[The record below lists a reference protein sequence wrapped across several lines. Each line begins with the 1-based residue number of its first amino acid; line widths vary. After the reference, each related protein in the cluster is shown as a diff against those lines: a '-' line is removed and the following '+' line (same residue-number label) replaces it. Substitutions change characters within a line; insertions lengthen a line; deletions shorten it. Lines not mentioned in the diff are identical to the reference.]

1 MRPGQNK
8 RMRGRPT
15 NNRRGPNPL
24 TRSYESNGPDVKIR
38 GNAHHVAEK
47 YLQLARDAHTGG
59 DPVAAEN
66 YLQHAEHYFR
76 LIAAAHAAQA
86 LAQSGQQRPPG
97 EDEDGMDD
105 DGDFDALSDRFAS
118 PAERQNAYPQQPQQG
133 FNRNRTFR
141 ANAPQPFGDRPYEA
155 DRQGGNDRG
164 GFAPR
169 QDRQRATDFRI
180 EVRDRIARSKSAM
193 RVTATIDRGATIVP
207 RDFRPYRDPQPA
219 ARGGRRGGGARGP
232 SVLHNEPEAQQRGF
246 ACGRSVGR
254 YVGFA
259 RPDRDA
265 GGCSVRVRTLVGGE
279 CFSGA
284 GSPSSDAVALRV
296 WRSEFRRRRAA
307 RCRSGTRRRHAGQGI
322 AVGARAGSLAE
333 GRRGSCRASE
343 LPRALPRIRGRWN
356 RRQGYGF
363 RPG

>member
-118 PAERQNAYPQQPQQG
+118 PAERQNAYPQPPQQG
-133 FNRNRTFR
+133 FQPQPNVTP
-141 ANAPQPFGDRPYEA
+141 NAPQPFGDRPPYEGE
-155 DRQGGNDRG
+155 RQGNDRG

-169 QDRQRATDFRI
+169 QDRQGNRFQ
-180 EVRDRIARSKSAM
+180 
-193 RVTATIDRGATIVP
+193 DRGPRPDRPFQERNEGYRDNRHQRDNRP

-219 ARGGRRGGGARGP
+219 RDAGARGGSASRP
-232 SVLHNEPEAQQRGF
+232 SVLYNEPEAQQRGF
-246 ACGRSVGR
+246 DCGRSVGRYGLAGR

-284 GSPSSDAVALRV
+284 GAPSQAAVALRV
-296 WRSEFRRRRAA
+296 WRREFRRRRAA
-307 RCRSGTRRRHAGQGI
+307 RCGSGTRRRHAGQRI
-322 AVGARAGSLAE
+322 AVGPREPSVAAVALTRDQAAGERS
-333 GRRGSCRASE
+333 SE
-343 LPRALPRIRGRWN
+343 
-356 RRQGYGF
+356 
-363 RPG
+363 